1 MVRNAVSNIN
11 PVREDRAAR
20 VLVLVLNQQSATISL
35 HFTRLAIAPG
45 QRYIIKSFINYI
57 QHILEFEVWYL
68 FFHIISK
75 KNTKQNDSAWQ
86 GLFVLIMPDIK
97 ESEMSRLNLLSKRA
111 AIKQICEANEGLPC
125 VSTTDLTKRKEFYTP
140 QKLFT

>member
-45 QRYIIKSFINYI
+45 QRYDKKGSNAFILFAVDFQLWFFDLQHFLMSIIERTFTDNYCC
-57 QHILEFEVWYL
+57 
-68 FFHIISK
+68 
-75 KNTKQNDSAWQ
+75 SA
-86 GLFVLIMPDIK
+86 GYLFVLGYFRRQSAQLEIRRK
-97 ESEMSRLNLLSKRA
+97 RESQKASTRLFSDNRESTQSVHFKKNLHK
-111 AIKQICEANEGLPC
+111 
-125 VSTTDLTKRKEFYTP
+125 
-140 QKLFT
+140 